1 MQAASLGKTGRQ
13 IFKKNP
19 PLAKQFA
26 TSFINLEVEI
36 ELVSAGLNHA
46 GNMFEKMEKKENEF
60 ERRVSTTMNSDAF
73 QTLKQIYDAN
83 MFVQKATHEDD
94 EIVSD
99 YVFSK
104 TFC

>member
-1 MQAASLGKTGRQ
+1 M
-13 IFKKNP
+13 
-19 PLAKQFA
+19 
-26 TSFINLEVEI
+26 
-36 ELVSAGLNHA
+36 NHA

-99 YVFSK
+99 YVFSNCFL
-104 TFC
+104 TFGQFWADFERPGLGGIDAKFCK